1 MSVAAFA
8 FPQPLTEKYRP
19 QRIAEFIGLTK
30 PKAVLSAFAARP
42 YTSAWLFLGESGV
55 GKTTMA
61 LALAAEI
68 GAEVH
73 HIPSRNCDLENVENV
88 VRLCH
93 YVPLGGRFHL
103 VLVDEADQMTL
114 AAQHAFLSK
123 LDSTATPPDT
133 IFVFTANST
142 QYLEDRFLSRCRLLE
157 FSGHNIARELPRY
170 LATVWKKETGQ
181 RNGLDFRTLAK
192 EADHNVRDALS
203 RLEVAAF
210 GAGVPDEPSTLD
222 RKKPVRTIYHERAA
236 KAVATMKRRAV
247 EEAKKKQGG

>member
-1 MSVAAFA
+1 
-8 FPQPLTEKYRP
+8 
-19 QRIAEFIGLTK
+19 
-30 PKAVLSAFAARP
+30 
-42 YTSAWLFLGESGV
+42 AWLFLGESGV

-61 LALAAEI
+61 QALAAEI

-73 HIPSRNCDLENVENV
+73 HIPSRNCDLENVESV
-88 VRLCH
+88 VRWCH

-133 IFVFTANST
+133 IFVFTANAT

-157 FSGHNIARELPRY
+157 FSGHNIGRELPAY
-170 LATVWKKETGQ
+170 LAQVWKKETRR
-181 RNGLDFRTLAK
+181 RNGLDFRRLAK
-192 EADHNVRDALS
+192 DANHNVRDALS
-203 RLEVAAF
+203 RLEVAAL

-236 KAVATMKRRAV
+236 KAVATMKRNAV
-247 EEAKKKQGG
+247 EAAKKEKP